1 MSFRDAIRSASEATL
16 TRVGRA
22 LDGHPDD
29 QQWMS
34 LASKTLRHQLRL
46 AMQGEAI
53 NAKKKL
59 RATLKEIEYLEKATS
74 IDKLVEQSIT
84 FRAFPETHSDLL
96 QLSRRV
102 TLTCSVLAPVI
113 AVAML
118 WFGLGV
124 LQVLLLAL
132 TLATGAASLTMSRLS
147 NATWCRIMVRLVGR
161 RALRIVRSSALD

>member
-1 MSFRDAIRSASEATL
+1 MSFHDAIRTASEATL

-22 LDGHPDD
+22 LDGYPDD
-29 QQWMS
+29 EQWMS

-53 NAKKKL
+53 DVKKKL
-59 RATLKEIEYLEKATS
+59 RAKLEEIEYLKKATS
-74 IDKLVEQSIT
+74 IDRLVEQSIS
-84 FRAFPETHSDLL
+84 FRAFPETHTDLL
-96 QLSRRV
+96 RRTRRV
-102 TLTCSVLAPVI
+102 TLVCTVLAPVI

-124 LQVLLLAL
+124 LQVLMLAL

-147 NATWCRIMVRLVGR
+147 NATWCRIMVLLVGR